1 VVGEHRDQLSRGKT
15 TPVDVGEGGIGG
27 TKDGQSRS
35 VGNSVGK
42 IGKNNSFD
50 QGGEASIGSSG
61 GYIIGE
67 KHHTVDDVDDTIGA
81 NHVGGHD
88 VSQEGTSRDGPGELD
103 VVTRADGVDLGVDS
117 VAQVDIGWVVQEGGG
132 NVGTRGQVSGENAA
146 GENMVLKDSSHQGN
160 LVGIDVG
167 LLKGGV
173 VGGKHSEGTV
183 SRQQIQNWSVGGQS
197 QDAYKGRELRGSHSS
212 LDDGARLRKG
222 EGSESN
228 EGEGEAHLELLKLER
243 DFF

>member
-1 VVGEHRDQLSRGKT
+1 VRSKLCEREERERRKREREIKERRWVGTET
-15 TPVDVGEGGIGG
+15 GEG
-27 TKDGQSRS
+27 
-35 VGNSVGK
+35 
-42 IGKNNSFD
+42 
-50 QGGEASIGSSG
+50 
-61 GYIIGE
+61 
-67 KHHTVDDVDDTIGA
+67 TIGA

-173 VGGKHSEGTV
+173 VGGKHSEGTCY
-183 SRQQIQNWSVGGQS
+183 SKKEI
-197 QDAYKGRELRGSHSS
+197 S
-212 LDDGARLRKG
+212 LDVP
-222 EGSESN
+222 SEY
-228 EGEGEAHLELLKLER
+228 
-243 DFF
+243 